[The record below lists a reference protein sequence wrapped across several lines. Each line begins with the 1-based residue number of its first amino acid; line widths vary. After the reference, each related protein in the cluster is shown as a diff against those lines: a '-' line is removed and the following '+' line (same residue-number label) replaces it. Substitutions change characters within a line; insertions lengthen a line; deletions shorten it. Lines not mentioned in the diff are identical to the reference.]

1 MPIKGSHEIEED
13 MLNISPATVHESK
26 FPWDPGIIDE
36 DIRENM
42 NDVRK
47 VSWIERVKSQPD
59 RQIGTAISKMKN
71 QDKMEYMDER
81 TKAFYK
87 KHAGY
92 KFPWDR
98 GKIEVSKHRIIGVTS
113 TKRARTRFKSRVEV
127 PANYKEVLSY
137 DKENSFGHCVLA
149 F

>member
-1 MPIKGSHEIEED
+1 MTIKGRHDRGDI
-13 MLNISPATVHESK
+13 LNISPTTLHDSK
-26 FPWDPGIIDE
+26 FSWHTGIIEEKRRE
-36 DIRENM
+36 DM
-42 NDVRK
+42 NVVRK

-59 RQIGTAISKMKN
+59 GQIGTAISKMKN
-71 QDKMEYMDER
+71 QDKMEFMDER
-81 TKAFYK
+81 TRDFYK

-92 KFPWDR
+92 KFPWDH
-98 GKIEVSKHRIIGVTS
+98 GKIEFSRHRIIGVTN
-113 TKRARTRFKSRVEV
+113 TNRARKRLKSRVEV